1 MAIKN
6 LNATFQY
13 QVNNLICTS
22 SLDNMLENISSPQV
36 RAKNPICIC
45 APQGLHHKFCTPMY
59 VFSINSKCCEDYM
72 NVVKLLVSS
81 IYMNISPHFK
91 SPTIIKIAQVVSN
104 LHLTFLSIACK
115 KDMEEVAAARV
126 SNDHKRRKKSL
137 PNFSVVKS

>member
-1 MAIKN
+1 M
-6 LNATFQY
+6 
-13 QVNNLICTS
+13 
-22 SLDNMLENISSPQV
+22 
-36 RAKNPICIC
+36 
-45 APQGLHHKFCTPMY
+45 HHRVAQIVHTY

-72 NVVKLLVSS
+72 NVIKLLVSS
-81 IYMNISPHFK
+81 IHMNIGPHFK

-115 KDMEEVAAARV
+115 EDMEEAVVRV

>member
-1 MAIKN
+1 
-6 LNATFQY
+6 
-13 QVNNLICTS
+13 
-22 SLDNMLENISSPQV
+22 
-36 RAKNPICIC
+36 
-45 APQGLHHKFCTPMY
+45 
-59 VFSINSKCCEDYM
+59 M